1 MSRSARRFTAS
12 VLAAGA
18 LVAAAALPAAA
29 DDHGHDRGR
38 YTSYSPVVLGQ
49 IQYDSPGRDDGSNRS
64 LNDEW
69 VTVTNTSRQT
79 VNLRGWTLSD
89 ESRRTYR
96 FDLRLAGRSSV
107 RVHTGIGRDNGYDVY
122 QDLRRYVWDNSDTAT
137 LRDSRGY
144 TVDSKSWG
152 RHHIGYGLG
161 SILGYGLG
169 LGHDRDRDRGRDNRR
184 DNGRDHGRDNGRDH
198 GRDNGR
204 DHGRDNG
211 RDNGR
216 DHGRDNGRD
225 NGRDHGRDN
234 PRDNGRDNGRDHD
247 RGGRR

>member
-38 YTSYSPVVLGQ
+38 YTSYSPIVLGQ

-79 VNLRGWTLSD
+79 VNLRGWTLTD

-122 QDLRRYVWDNSDTAT
+122 QDLRRYVWDNRDTAT

-144 TVDSKSWG
+144 LVDSESWG
-152 RHHIGYGLG
+152 RYGLGYGYGL
-161 SILGYGLG
+161 GLG
-169 LGHDRDRDRGRDNRR
+169 LGHDRDR
-184 DNGRDHGRDNGRDH
+184 GRDNGRDH

-204 DHGRDNG
+204 DHN

-225 NGRDHGRDN
+225 HDRDHNRGH
-234 PRDNGRDNGRDHD
+234 DHD

>member
-38 YTSYSPVVLGQ
+38 YTSYSPIVLGQ

-69 VTVTNTSRQT
+69 VTVTNTSRQA

-107 RVHTGIGRDNGYDVY
+107 RVHTGIGRDNGYDLY

-144 TVDSKSWG
+144 EVDSKSWG
-152 RHHIGYGLG
+152 RQHVGHDLGYGLG
-161 SILGYGLG
+161 YGLGLG
-169 LGHDRDRDRGRDNRR
+169 LGHDRDR
-184 DNGRDHGRDNGRDH
+184 GRDNGRDH
-198 GRDNGR
+198 GR

-225 NGRDHGRDN
+225 HGRDHGRDN
-234 PRDNGRDNGRDHD
+234 GRDNGHDHD

>member
-38 YTSYSPVVLGQ
+38 YTSYSPIVLGQ

-122 QDLRRYVWDNSDTAT
+122 QDLRRYVWDSRDTAI

-144 TVDSKSWG
+144 LVDSESWG
-152 RHHIGYGLG
+152 RYHVGYGF
-161 SILGYGLG
+161 GYGLG
-169 LGHDRDRDRGRDNRR
+169 LGLGHDRDRGRDNRR
-184 DNGRDHGRDNGRDH
+184 DNGRDNGRDHGRDH

-204 DHGRDNG
+204 DHD
-211 RDNGR
+211 R
-216 DHGRDNGRD
+216 DHN
-225 NGRDHGRDN
+225 RDHNRD
-234 PRDNGRDNGRDHD
+234 RGHDHD

>member
-38 YTSYSPVVLGQ
+38 YTSYSPIVLGQ

-79 VNLRGWTLSD
+79 VNLRGWTLTD

-122 QDLRRYVWDNSDTAT
+122 QDLRRYVWDNRDTAT

-144 TVDSKSWG
+144 LVDSESWG
-152 RHHIGYGLG
+152 RYGLG
-161 SILGYGLG
+161 YGYGLG
-169 LGHDRDRDRGRDNRR
+169 LGLGLGHDRDRGRDNRR
-184 DNGRDHGRDNGRDH
+184 DNGRDHNRDNGRDH
-198 GRDNGR
+198 N
-204 DHGRDNG
+204 
-211 RDNGR
+211 
-216 DHGRDNGRD
+216 
-225 NGRDHGRDN
+225 
-234 PRDNGRDNGRDHD
+234 RDNGRDHD
-247 RGGRR
+247 RDNGRDHDRDNGRDHDRDNGRDHDRDHNRGHDHDRGGRR

>member
-38 YTSYSPVVLGQ
+38 YTSYSPIVLGQ

-122 QDLRRYVWDNSDTAT
+122 QDLRRYVWDNRDTAI

-144 TVDSKSWG
+144 LVDYESWG
-152 RHHIGYGLG
+152 RYRVGYGF
-161 SILGYGLG
+161 GYGFG
-169 LGHDRDRDRGRDNRR
+169 LGHDRDRGRDH
-184 DNGRDHGRDNGRDH
+184 DRDHGRDHDRDH
-198 GRDNGR
+198 GRDHDR
-204 DHGRDNG
+204 DHGRDHDHD
-211 RDNGR
+211 RDRGY
-216 DHGRDNGRD
+216 
-225 NGRDHGRDN
+225 
-234 PRDNGRDNGRDHD
+234 DHD

>member
-38 YTSYSPVVLGQ
+38 YPSYSPVVLGQ

-96 FDLRLAGRSSV
+96 LDVRLAGRSSV

-152 RHHIGYGLG
+152 RQHIGYGLG
-161 SILGYGLG
+161 GVLGYGLG
-169 LGHDRDRDRGRDNRR
+169 LGHDRDRDRDRGRDNRR
-184 DNGRDHGRDNGRDH
+184 DNRRDHDRDR
-198 GRDNGR
+198 
-204 DHGRDNG
+204 
-211 RDNGR
+211 
-216 DHGRDNGRD
+216 GRD

-234 PRDNGRDNGRDHD
+234 PRDNPRDNGRDHGRDNGRDHD